1 MACTNLFGWPGYR
14 GGRGPD
20 WTTTGVIRPVT
31 EIERS
36 IVVAVNDVTGVWADQ
51 FLVDAA
57 FADQPARCAIRCG
70 VAVVDLA
77 GGKPA
82 IRHRQHSAVTGGLVN
97 QLRLD
102 QTHRGIRDRPG
113 KRPPDRRQL
122 SWRRWSFHKSTPR
135 CGQKR

>member
-1 MACTNLFGWPGYR
+1 MACTNLRGWPGYR
-14 GGRGPD
+14 RGRGPD

-36 IVVAVNDVTGVWADQ
+36 VVVTVDVDTRGGADQ

-57 FADQPARCAIRCG
+57 FPDQTARCAVGCG

-82 IRHRQHSAVTGGLVN
+82 IRHGQHSAVAGGLVH
-97 QLRLD
+97 QLRCD
-102 QTHRGIRDRPG
+102 QTHAWHQRPTG
-113 KRPPDRRQL
+113 
-122 SWRRWSFHKSTPR
+122 
-135 CGQKR
+135 